1 MCHILIANS
10 FLLHSSHHSN
20 SNVLVVSTNFALS
33 WQKIVNYDELYCLI
47 ATRHSFIFNCGVKT
61 NELALQYIYVPL
73 QFIKN
78 TIGHCMFKISDDGI
92 YFSIIGDRAIIIE
105 IKMTEQYNVQIL
117 WTIISRDN

>member
-1 MCHILIANS
+1 M
-10 FLLHSSHHSN
+10 
-20 SNVLVVSTNFALS
+20 
-33 WQKIVNYDELYCLI
+33 
-47 ATRHSFIFNCGVKT
+47 KT

-105 IKMTEQYNVQIL
+105 IKMTEQYNVQPGINNHIRGNKEQDFSIL
-117 WTIISRDN
+117 DLIISDT